1 MKERENG
8 RERHGVRARH
18 LEIQG
23 IFRGGRH
30 RPPQGERAAIAAGA
44 GLPSPAG
51 SRANAPPMDYRIY
64 RLSPREWVLYG
75 GEGIAFC
82 ALAAYVFYRS
92 LAVFAVMAP
101 LGLLYPLYRR
111 RDLQRERT
119 ERLNLQF
126 KEGIS
131 VLASFL
137 SAGYSLENALAMS
150 AAELEALYGRQS
162 MMAGEFDRIAAGA
175 RMNQPV
181 EKLFMDFGRRSGSQ
195 EADSFAQVL
204 AAARRSGG
212 ELVEIIGHTAGI
224 IRDKMQVQEEI
235 HTMTASRVFE
245 QKIMNAVP
253 FGVVLYIDL
262 TSPGFF
268 RQMYSLWSGRIVM
281 TICLVLYGAAVLLA
295 KRILAI
301 EV

>member
-1 MKERENG
+1 M
-8 RERHGVRARH
+8 
-18 LEIQG
+18 QG
-23 IFRGGRH
+23 ILRGG
-30 RPPQGERAAIAAGA
+30 GKKAADKNAR
-44 GLPSPAG
+44 S
-51 SRANAPPMDYRIY
+51 NAPPADYRSY
-64 RLSPREWVLYG
+64 RLSLREWMVYG

-92 LAVFAVMAP
+92 PAAFAVMAP
-101 LGLLYPLYRR
+101 LGMLYPLYKR
-111 RDLQRERT
+111 RDLQKARLWQ
-119 ERLNLQF
+119 LNLQF
-126 KEGIS
+126 KEGIL
-131 VLASFL
+131 VLSSFL
-137 SAGYSLENALAMS
+137 SAGYSLENGLS
-150 AAELEALYGRQS
+150 LSVKELENLYGSSS
-162 MMAGEFDRIAAGA
+162 MIADEFSRIASGA

-181 EKLFMDFGRRSGSQ
+181 EGLFLDFGRRSGSQ

-253 FGVVLYIDL
+253 FGIVLYIDF

-268 RQMYSLWSGRIVM
+268 RQMYGLWSGRVIM
-281 TICLVLYGAAVLLA
+281 TLCLLLYGAAVALSR
-295 KRILAI
+295 RILAI